1 MLKQIAILTLVL
13 LARSTFAAEIQPTRS
28 LFGIEAIKVQ
38 LNAGLDNSGRGEGVV
53 GQAQY
58 TSAKF
63 VPPANSYFAGSNT
76 NSLHL
81 VADHELPGGAGN
93 AAELPAARPDEVP
106 PDTPYPIH
114 PPVWRKA
121 TEIYFNSGPP
131 RQPIGVGYLSTCW
144 SAGGACVNVGPP
156 PQTWH
161 VVDLT
166 NCTARAPWCLPSDAG
181 FAFVSAIMVQ
191 TSGNRSEGAGFGIV
205 FRRPG
210 DSNVTCDSHNYTGQT
225 FLNAY
230 GPPLGLYNNRAE
242 FSTWVPLSE
251 GKFEY
256 CWRQTSTA
264 ETFPIHPNGT
274 TYAINM
280 SLQAWAR

>member
-1 MLKQIAILTLVL
+1 M
-13 LARSTFAAEIQPTRS
+13 
-28 LFGIEAIKVQ
+28 KVRYR
-38 LNAGLDNSGRGEGVV
+38 LGRPISDDGLCIS
-53 GQAQY
+53 
-58 TSAKF
+58 
-63 VPPANSYFAGSNT
+63 
-76 NSLHL
+76 
-81 VADHELPGGAGN
+81 
-93 AAELPAARPDEVP
+93 
-106 PDTPYPIH
+106 YPIH
-114 PPVWRKA
+114 PPIWRKA

-131 RQPIGVGYLSTCW
+131 RQPVGVGYLSTCW
-144 SAGGACVNVGPP
+144 SAGGACVNFGPP

-166 NCTARAPWCLPSDAG
+166 KCTARAPWCLPSDAA

-205 FRRPG
+205 VRRPG
-210 DSNVTCDSHNYTGQT
+210 DSAVTCDSHNYIGQT

-242 FSTWVPLSE
+242 FSTWVPLTE

-264 ETFPIHPNGT
+264 ETFPMHPNGA

>member
-1 MLKQIAILTLVL
+1 MFKQVFIVTLVL
-13 LARSTFAAEIQPTRS
+13 LARSAVAVEIQPS
-28 LFGIEAIKVQ
+28 WSAFGTEAIKGY
-38 LNAGLDNSGRGEGVV
+38 LNAGLDNSGSGEGLT
-53 GQAQY
+53 GQARY
-58 TSAKF
+58 T
-63 VPPANSYFAGSNT
+63 PPDFLPTAASYFAENNT
-76 NSLHL
+76 SSLHL
-81 VADHELPGGAGN
+81 VADHEVPGEVGN
-93 AAELPAARPDEVP
+93 AAELPAARPDEIP

-114 PPVWRKA
+114 PPIWRKA

-131 RQPIGVGYLSTCW
+131 RQPVGVGYLSTCW
-144 SAGGACVNVGPP
+144 SAGGACVNFGPP

-166 NCTARAPWCLPSDAG
+166 KCTARAPWCLPSDAA

-205 FRRPG
+205 VRRPG
-210 DSNVTCDSHNYTGQT
+210 DSAVTCDSHNYIGQT

-242 FSTWVPLSE
+242 FSTWVPLTE

-256 CWRQTSTA
+256 CWRKTSTA
-264 ETFPIHPNGT
+264 ETFPMHPNGA